1 MEQEQITIII
11 QEQEYKIKCDPDQ
24 VELLQKSAVYLDMK
38 MSEVKTM
45 SPSMAKEKIAVMS
58 ALNIVS
64 AYLKQEKQIKEYS
77 DACEEI
83 DLLSESL
90 REYGTNQ

>member
-1 MEQEQITIII
+1 MEQEQIIVII
-11 QEQEYKIKCDPDQ
+11 QDQEYKIKCSPEQ
-24 VELLQKSAVYLDMK
+24 VNLLQKSAAYLDMK
-38 MSEVKTM
+38 MSETKTA

-58 ALNIVS
+58 ALNVVS
-64 AYLKQEKQIKEYS
+64 EYLSQEEQVKEYS

-90 REYGTNQ
+90 REYGTDQ

>member
-11 QEQEYKIKCDPDQ
+11 QDQEYKIKCDPNQ
-24 VELLQKSAVYLDMK
+24 VELLQKSAAYLDIK

-45 SPSMAKEKIAVMS
+45 SPSMTKEKIAVMS
-58 ALNIVS
+58 ALNVVS
-64 AYLKQEKQIKEYS
+64 AYLSQEEQVKEYS

-83 DLLSESL
+83 DSLSESL
-90 REYGTNQ
+90 REYGTDQ

>member
-11 QEQEYKIKCDPDQ
+11 QDQEYKIKCDPNQ
-24 VELLQKSAVYLDMK
+24 VELLQKSAAYLDIK

-45 SPSMAKEKIAVMS
+45 SPSMTKEKVAVMS
-58 ALNIVS
+58 ALNVVS
-64 AYLKQEKQIKEYS
+64 AYLSQEEQVKEYS

-90 REYGTNQ
+90 REYGTDQ

>member
-1 MEQEQITIII
+1 MEQEQITVII
-11 QEQEYKIKCDPDQ
+11 QDQEYKIKCDPDQ
-24 VELLQKSAVYLDMK
+24 IDLLQKSAAYLDMK
-38 MSEVKTM
+38 MSEIKTV
-45 SPSMAKEKIAVMS
+45 SSSMTKEKIAVMS

-64 AYLKQEKQIKEYS
+64 IYLSQEEQVKEYS

-90 REYGTNQ
+90 REYGTDQ

>member
-11 QEQEYKIKCDPDQ
+11 QDQEYKIKCDPNQ
-24 VELLQKSAVYLDMK
+24 VELLQKSAAYLDIK

-45 SPSMAKEKIAVMS
+45 SPSMTKEKIAVMS
-58 ALNIVS
+58 ALNVVS
-64 AYLKQEKQIKEYS
+64 TYLSQEEQVKEYS
-77 DACEEI
+77 DACKEI

-90 REYGTNQ
+90 REYGTDQ

>member
-11 QEQEYKIKCDPDQ
+11 QDQEYKIKCDPVQ

-45 SPSMAKEKIAVMS
+45 SPSMAKEKIAVMA

-64 AYLKQEKQIKEYS
+64 KYLDQEEQVKEYS
-77 DACEEI
+77 QACDEI
-83 DLLSESL
+83 TIMSDSL
-90 REYGTNQ
+90 REYGQDK

>member
-11 QEQEYKIKCDPDQ
+11 QDQEYKIKCDPNQ
-24 VELLQKSAVYLDMK
+24 VELLQKSAAYLDIK

-45 SPSMAKEKIAVMS
+45 SPSMAKEKVAVMS
-58 ALNIVS
+58 ALNVVS
-64 AYLKQEKQIKEYS
+64 AYLSQEEQVKEYS

-83 DLLSESL
+83 DSLSESL
-90 REYGTNQ
+90 REYGTDQ

>member
-11 QEQEYKIKCDPDQ
+11 QDQEYKIKCDPNQ
-24 VELLQKSAVYLDMK
+24 VELLQKSAAYLDIK

-45 SPSMAKEKIAVMS
+45 SPSMTKEKIAVMS
-58 ALNIVS
+58 ALNVAS
-64 AYLKQEKQIKEYS
+64 AYLSQEEQVKEYS

-83 DLLSESL
+83 DSLSESL
-90 REYGTNQ
+90 REYGTDQ

>member
-1 MEQEQITIII
+1 MEQEQITITI
-11 QEQEYKIKCDPDQ
+11 QDQEYKIKCDPNQ
-24 VELLQKSAVYLDMK
+24 VELLQKSAAYLDIK

-45 SPSMAKEKIAVMS
+45 SPSMTKEKIAVMS
-58 ALNIVS
+58 ALNVVS
-64 AYLKQEKQIKEYS
+64 AYLSQEEQVKEYS

-90 REYGTNQ
+90 REYGTDQ

>member
-11 QEQEYKIKCDPDQ
+11 QDQEYKIKCDPGQ

-45 SPSMAKEKIAVMS
+45 SPSMA
-58 ALNIVS
+58 NI
-64 AYLKQEKQIKEYS
+64 
-77 DACEEI
+77 
-83 DLLSESL
+83 
-90 REYGTNQ
+90 

>member
-11 QEQEYKIKCDPDQ
+11 QDQEYKIKCDPGQ

-45 SPSMAKEKIAVMS
+45 SPSMAKEKIAVMA

-64 AYLKQEKQIKEYS
+64 KYLDQEKQVKEYS

-83 DLLSESL
+83 DLVSESL
-90 REYGTNQ
+90 REYGTDQ

>member
-1 MEQEQITIII
+1 MEQEQITVII
-11 QEQEYKIKCDPDQ
+11 QDQEYKIKCDPNQID
-24 VELLQKSAVYLDMK
+24 LLQKSAAYLDMK
-38 MSEVKTM
+38 MSEIKTV
-45 SPSMAKEKIAVMS
+45 SSSMTKEKIAVMT

-64 AYLKQEKQIKEYS
+64 KYLDQEEQVKEYS

-90 REYGTNQ
+90 REYGTDQ

>member
-11 QEQEYKIKCDPDQ
+11 QDQEYKIKCDPGQ

-45 SPSMAKEKIAVMS
+45 SPSMAKEKIAVMA

-64 AYLKQEKQIKEYS
+64 KYLDQEEQVQEYS

-83 DLLSESL
+83 DLLSKSL
-90 REYGTNQ
+90 REYGTDQ

>member
-11 QEQEYKIKCDPDQ
+11 QDQEYKIKCDPNQ
-24 VELLQKSAVYLDMK
+24 VELLQKSAAYLDIK

-45 SPSMAKEKIAVMS
+45 SPSMAKETVAVMS
-58 ALNIVS
+58 ALNVVS
-64 AYLKQEKQIKEYS
+64 AYLSQEEQVKEYS

-90 REYGTNQ
+90 REYGTDQ

>member
-1 MEQEQITIII
+1 MEQEQITVII
-11 QEQEYKIKCDPDQ
+11 QDQEYKIKCDPDQ

-58 ALNIVS
+58 ALNVVS
-64 AYLKQEKQIKEYS
+64 IYLNQEEQVKEYS
-77 DACEEI
+77 DACKEI

-90 REYGTNQ
+90 REYGTDQ

>member
-1 MEQEQITIII
+1 MEQEQITVII
-11 QEQEYKIKCDPDQ
+11 QDQEYKIKCDPGQ
-24 VELLQKSAVYLDMK
+24 VELLQKSAVYLNMK

-45 SPSMAKEKIAVMS
+45 SPSMAKEKIAVMA

-64 AYLKQEKQIKEYS
+64 KYLDQEEQVQEYS

-83 DLLSESL
+83 DLLSKSL
-90 REYGTNQ
+90 REYGTDQ